1 MKGVFGLCRI
11 NNNKTITSKPFEY
24 KIKIELDLLWSKN
37 CITSEKL
44 ITRTTPDNTDA
55 NPPAEEVPET

>member
-24 KIKIELDLLWSKN
+24 KIKIELDLL
-37 CITSEKL
+37 
-44 ITRTTPDNTDA
+44 
-55 NPPAEEVPET
+55 